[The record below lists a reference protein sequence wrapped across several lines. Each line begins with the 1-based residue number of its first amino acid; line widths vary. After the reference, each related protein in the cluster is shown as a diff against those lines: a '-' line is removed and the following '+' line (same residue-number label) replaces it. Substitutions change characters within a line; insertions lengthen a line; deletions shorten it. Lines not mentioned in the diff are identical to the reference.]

1 MDRESREVIFE
12 MVTLTIISLLVGTF
26 LAQRFKVLVLAPVI
40 LLFTVILAFGAGIAR
55 ADAGW
60 TVGLTATMTIVGL
73 QIGYL
78 LGIGIRHLIVVA
90 PRKSFA
96 RGFAWGLVP
105 RVNEYPAAALALD
118 VGQAARRND
127 LGFAPDLISCSIS
140 MR

>member
-90 PRKSFA
+90 RASRLRAAFLGGSFPGSTNILPPRWRWTSVKPPVATTSA
-96 RGFAWGLVP
+96 SH
-105 RVNEYPAAALALD
+105 
-118 VGQAARRND
+118 
-127 LGFAPDLISCSIS
+127 LI
-140 MR
+140 